1 MTKIEIPK
9 NLLLSKIFL
18 IVGIVGLV
26 LSAVGYVVNHEQF
39 FHSWLVAFAFWVSIG
54 IGGYFLTLIHHL
66 SGAVWS
72 VVIRRIPETFMAIL
86 PFMLLLFLPVIF
98 GMHDL
103 YHWTHQDA
111 VAHDHLL
118 QEKAPYLNTVFFIIR
133 TALFFIIWTIF
144 GRLLYRYSIQND
156 LTGEAR
162 FIAKAKKI
170 SPAAVILFAF
180 SVSFAAFDWLMSLDP
195 HWYSTIFGVYYF
207 AGSTMATYATVTL
220 FVLYFEKR
228 GLLKGLVSK
237 EHYHDLGKLTF
248 TFTIFWAYMAF
259 SQYFLIWYANI
270 PEETVWFLHRWEGS
284 WKVVS
289 VLLAVGHF
297 VVPFIIMLIRAFKR
311 SALALVIFTGWMLLM
326 HWVDM
331 YWLVLPNLHPHGV
344 HFSWIDV
351 VTMLGIGGLV
361 LWLFMWQLGK
371 HSLVPIHDPNLDHS
385 INTKS

>member
-18 IVGIVGLV
+18 IVGVLGLV
-26 LSAVGYVVNHEQF
+26 LSGIGYAVNHAQF
-39 FHSWLVAFAFWVSIG
+39 YHSWLVAFAFWASVG

-66 SGAVWS
+66 TGAVWS
-72 VVIRRIPETFMAIL
+72 VVIRRLPETFMAIL
-86 PFMLLLFLPVIF
+86 PFMLILFIPIIF

-118 QEKAPYLNTVFFIIR
+118 QEKAPYLNTPFFIIR
-133 TALFFIIWTIF
+133 TVLFFAIWTLF
-144 GRLLYRYSIQND
+144 GRLLYKYSIQND
-156 LTGEAR
+156 VNGDAGLL
-162 FIAKAKKI
+162 AKSKKI
-170 SPAAVILFAF
+170 SPIAVILFAF
-180 SVSFAAFDWLMSLDP
+180 TVSFASFDWLMSLDP

-207 AGSTMATYATVTL
+207 AGSIMATYAFVTL
-220 FVLYFEKR
+220 FVLFFEKIGPLQ
-228 GLLKGLVSK
+228 GLISK

-270 PEETVWFLHRWEGS
+270 PEETIWFLHRWEGS
-284 WKVVS
+284 WKGVS

-297 VVPFIIMLIRAFKR
+297 VVPFIIMLIRALKR
-311 SALALVIFTGWMLLM
+311 SALALIIFAGWMLLM

-331 YWLVLPNLHPHGV
+331 YWLVLPNLHHHGA

-351 VTMLGIGGLV
+351 AAMLGIGGLF

-371 HSLVPIHDPNLDHS
+371 HSLVPINDPNLDQS
-385 INTKS
+385 INHRS

>member
-9 NLLLSKIFL
+9 NLLLGKIFL
-18 IVGIVGLV
+18 IVGVIGLI
-26 LSAVGYVVNHEQF
+26 LSVIGYVVNHQQF
-39 FHSWLVAFAFWVSIG
+39 YHSWLVAFAFWVSIG
-54 IGGYFLTLIHHL
+54 IGGYFFTLIHHL
-66 SGAVWS
+66 TGAVWS

-86 PFMLLLFLPVIF
+86 PFMLIVFIPLIL

-103 YHWTHQDA
+103 YHWTHSDA

-118 QEKAPYLNTVFFIIR
+118 QEKAPYLNIPFFIIR
-133 TALFFIIWTIF
+133 TAIFFAVWTVF
-144 GRLLYRYSIQND
+144 GRLLYKFSIQND
-156 LTGEAR
+156 VNGD
-162 FIAKAKKI
+162 AKLLAKSIKI
-170 SPAAVILFAF
+170 SPIAVILFAF
-180 SVSFAAFDWLMSLDP
+180 TMSFAAFDWLMSLDP

-207 AGSTMATYATVTL
+207 AGSAMATYALVTL
-220 FVLYFEKR
+220 FVIFFEKK
-228 GLLKGLVSK
+228 GSLKGLVSK

-284 WKVVS
+284 WKGVS

-297 VVPFIIMLIRAFKR
+297 VVPFLIMLVRALKR
-311 SALALVIFTGWMLLM
+311 SALALIIFAGWMLLM

-331 YWLVLPNLHPHGV
+331 YWLVMPTLHPHGA
-344 HFSWIDV
+344 HFSWIDMAA
-351 VTMLGIGGLV
+351 MLGVGGLF

-371 HSLVPIHDPNLDHS
+371 HSLVPINDPNLDQS
-385 INTKS
+385 INHRS

>member
-9 NLLLSKIFL
+9 NLALSKIFL
-18 IVGIVGLV
+18 IVGLSGLV
-26 LSAVGYVVNHEQF
+26 LSGVGYFINHEQF
-39 FHSWLVAFAFWVSIG
+39 FHSWLVAFAYWASIG

-72 VVIRRIPETFMAIL
+72 VVIRRIPETLMAT
-86 PFMLLLFLPVIF
+86 LPVMLILF
-98 GMHDL
+98 IPIVLGMHDL
-103 YHWTHQDA
+103 YHWTHHDA
-111 VAHDHLL
+111 VAHDPLL
-118 QEKAPYLNTVFFIIR
+118 QGKAPYLNTTFFIIR
-133 TALFFIIWTIF
+133 TVIFFAIWTIF
-144 GRLLYRYSIQND
+144 GRLLYKYSTQND
-156 LTGEAR
+156 VTGDAGLL
-162 FIAKAKKI
+162 AKSKKI
-170 SPAAVILFAF
+170 SPLAVILFAF
-180 SVSFAAFDWLMSLDP
+180 TVSFAAFDWLMSLDP

-207 AGSTMATYATVTL
+207 AGSTMAAYATVTL
-220 FVLYFEKR
+220 FVLFFEQR

-284 WKVVS
+284 WKAVS
-289 VLLAVGHF
+289 LLLAIGHF
-297 VVPFIIMLIRAFKR
+297 IVPFLIMLVRALKR
-311 SALALVIFTGWMLLM
+311 SALALIIFTSWMLLM

-331 YWLVLPNLHPHGV
+331 NWLVLPNLHPHGA

-351 VTMLGIGGLV
+351 VTMFGIGGLF

-371 HSLVPIHDPNLDHS
+371 HSLVPINDPNLDQS
-385 INTKS
+385 IKHRS